1 MSSLDLALWESAVS
15 QTVISVFESM
25 TRTAPELTAP
35 QSSASIEL
43 VTAALHFSGG
53 WGGAAL
59 LEIPPIMA
67 RTVTSRMLGVE
78 APARVDDDVIDAVGE
93 LVNMIG
99 GNLKRILPPGVVLS
113 LPSVVI
119 GGDYSVRVCGGRLV
133 DRWTFTGEL
142 GCFWVSFI
150 EVHAR
155 TQSAGS

>member
-1 MSSLDLALWESAVS
+1 
-15 QTVISVFESM
+15 
-25 TRTAPELTAP
+25 
-35 QSSASIEL
+35 
-43 VTAALHFSGG
+43 
-53 WGGAAL
+53 
-59 LEIPPIMA
+59 MA

-142 GCFWVSFI
+142 GCFWVSI
-150 EVHAR
+150 VEV
-155 TQSAGS
+155 QKAGD